1 MNCVAAGLQ
10 SGLVRLYSGLDLQLL
25 RDVAGLPASPVSAL
39 AFSLDSQL
47 LAVAGRDGQIT

>member
-10 SGLVRLYSGLDLQLL
+10 SGLVRLQLL

-47 LAVAGRDGQIT
+47 LVVAGRDGQIT